1 MTLRK
6 PAGIVAELVSLL
18 KTITADGQMTD
29 EQIAQV
35 DAWLAVHPD
44 SGLPPL
50 ELLRATSA
58 AIRDHGLIS
67 KEGRKAFHKAVEKLL
82 PTEDRRHSKTVRAA
96 RELADAARHKEE
108 RATAQVEKRAAKEK
122 LRADAGETRERNR
135 ALYRA
140 NFPVSGTRHGNRRA
154 IIKSFLQPGQPLNLV
169 REPGN
174 PDDRWAVRILVP
186 HGGRA
191 DDIGY
196 VPREIASILGPL
208 MDKPHKYIAEC
219 TKILAGE
226 PGVPIVDV
234 ALYGPNADIE
244 AYPAPVAQDQ
254 PQGVNFTAVLLW
266 LGITI
271 AILLLGIALS
281 R

>member
-1 MTLRK
+1 
-6 PAGIVAELVSLL
+6 
-18 KTITADGQMTD
+18 
-29 EQIAQV
+29 
-35 DAWLAVHPD
+35 
-44 SGLPPL
+44 
-50 ELLRATSA
+50 
-58 AIRDHGLIS
+58 
-67 KEGRKAFHKAVEKLL
+67 
-82 PTEDRRHSKTVRAA
+82 
-96 RELADAARHKEE
+96 
-108 RATAQVEKRAAKEK
+108 
-122 LRADAGETRERNR
+122 
-135 ALYRA
+135 
-140 NFPVSGTRHGNRRA
+140 
-154 IIKSFLQPGQPLNLV
+154 
-169 REPGN
+169 
-174 PDDRWAVRILVP
+174 
-186 HGGRA
+186 
-191 DDIGY
+191 
-196 VPREIASILGPL
+196 